1 MRTSILALIVVASVH
16 GNSADVLNRDQPN
29 PSSILTLR
37 VYNYAGIK
45 PLILNRA
52 KRHTDRIFKD
62 FGIETAWLDCPT
74 SPEDMAFNRSCA
86 ARIGAHDLALKLLP
100 ASMSK
105 RFGFKTGIFG
115 FALPTAD
122 GVPGNHISLFVA
134 RVLDPAYHGSVGASF
149 ENAQE
154 IILGHMM
161 AHEIGH
167 LLLGPNSHSRRGVMS
182 FPWGKRTLTNMER
195 GRLRF
200 TAKGQSRIEQEL
212 GRRSEVVRT
221 LATFSSQ

>member
-1 MRTSILALIVVASVH
+1 
-16 GNSADVLNRDQPN
+16 
-29 PSSILTLR
+29 
-37 VYNYAGIK
+37 
-45 PLILNRA
+45 
-52 KRHTDRIFKD
+52 
-62 FGIETAWLDCPT
+62 
-74 SPEDMAFNRSCA
+74 MAFNRSCA
-86 ARIGAHDLALKLLP
+86 ARMGAHDLALKLLP

-134 RVLDPAYHGSVGASF
+134 RVLDLAYYGGVGRGY

-167 LLLGPNSHSRRGVMS
+167 LLLGPDSHSRRGVMS
-182 FPWGKRTLTNMER
+182 FPWDKRTLTNMER

-200 TAKGQSRIEQEL
+200 SAKERSGIEQEL
-212 GRRSEVVRT
+212 GRRSEAART